1 MTKRNFGP
9 YTVETSHEDKVLFPG
24 DGITKGDLIEY
35 YVKIGE
41 TMLPHLEGRPISM
54 QRFPDGIRREG
65 FYQKEVPDYF
75 PDWIGRATVGLKDG
89 STQPQVVVENIATLA
104 FLADQ
109 GCITPHTWLS
119 RADRI
124 TRPDKMVFDLD
135 PPGTDFEPVRTAAF
149 DLKEVL
155 DELGIPSFAMTTGS
169 RGLHVVIPLGRSLE
183 FEPERDIAKEIA
195 AVAVLRHPDR
205 LTMEI
210 RKEKRKERMFL
221 DTLRNAYAQ
230 TSVPPYAVRP
240 RPGAPV
246 ATPVGWDELK
256 NPDITSASFTIRNIF
271 GRLSQKGDPMKDMF
285 RQAISLEHYREAIRE
300 LTGQTTLS

>member
-1 MTKRNFGP
+1 MTKRIIGQF
-9 YTVETSHEDKVLFPG
+9 TVETSHEDKVLFPG
-24 DGITKGDLIEY
+24 DRTTKGDLIEY
-35 YVKIGE
+35 YVRIGE
-41 TMLPHLEGRPISM
+41 TLLPHLEGRPISM

-169 RGLHVVIPLGRSLE
+169 RGLHVVIPLDRSLE
-183 FEPERDIAKEIA
+183 FDPVRDIAKEIA

-256 NPDITSASFTIRNIF
+256 NPDVTSAAYTIGNIF
-271 GRLSQKGDPMKDMF
+271 ARLLQKEDPMKNMF
-285 RQAISLEHYREAIRE
+285 GRAVTLEHYREDIRE
-300 LTGQTTLS
+300 LTGQTTPS

>member
-9 YTVETSHEDKVLFPG
+9 YTVETSHEEKVFFPE
-24 DGITKGDLIEY
+24 GITKGDLIEY
-35 YVKIGE
+35 YVQIGGVI
-41 TMLPHLEGRPISM
+41 LPHLEGRPISM

-75 PDWIGRATVGLKDG
+75 PDWIGRVTVGLKDG

-135 PPGTDFEPVRTAAF
+135 PPGTDFEPVRTSAF

-169 RGLHVVIPLGRSLE
+169 RGLHVVIPLDRSLE
-183 FEPERDIAKEIA
+183 FDTVRDIAKEIA

-246 ATPVGWDELK
+246 ATPLHWDELK
-256 NPDITSASFTIRNIF
+256 NPDLTSAAYTIRNIF
-271 GRLSQKGDPMKDMF
+271 ARLSRKEDPMKDMF
-285 RQAISLEHYREAIRE
+285 RQAISLEHYRKDIRE

>member
-1 MTKRNFGP
+1 MTNRNFGP
-9 YTVETSHEDKVLFPG
+9 YTVETSHEEKVFFPE
-24 DGITKGDLIEY
+24 GITKGDLIEY
-35 YVKIGE
+35 YVKIGGVI
-41 TMLPHLEGRPISM
+41 LPHLEGRPISM
-54 QRFPDGIRREG
+54 QRYPDGIRGEG

-75 PDWIGRATVGLKDG
+75 PDWIGRTTVGLKDG

-135 PPGTDFEPVRTAAF
+135 PPGSDFEPVRAAAF

-155 DELGIPSFAMTTGS
+155 DELRIPSFPMTTGS
-169 RGLHVVIPLGRSLE
+169 RGLHVVIPLDRSLE
-183 FEPERDIAKEIA
+183 FDPVREIAKEIA

-246 ATPVGWDELK
+246 ATPLNWDELK
-256 NPDITSASFTIRNIF
+256 NPDLTSVAYTIGNIF
-271 GRLSQKGDPMKDMF
+271 ARLSRKDDPMKDMF
-285 RQAISLEHYREAIRE
+285 RQAISLEHYREEIRE